1 MKDTDKESR
10 KILCTNRSA
19 RYSYEILETVETGI
33 VLGGP
38 EVKSLRNGGGNIKD
52 SYAQVKNTE
61 VFLNNF
67 HISPYMQA
75 SIHNYEP
82 MRPRKLL
89 LHKREILRLASKVKE
104 KGLTLVPLSLYL
116 KGNRIKVELGLAK
129 GKRAHS
135 KKEAIKERD
144 IQREMSREVKSWR

>member
-1 MKDTDKESR
+1 MKEADKEAR
-10 KILCTNRSA
+10 KNLCVNRGA
-19 RYSYEILETVETGI
+19 RHSYEILETIEVGI

-52 SYAQVKNTE
+52 SYAQVRNAE
-61 VFLNNF
+61 VFLANF
-67 HISPYMQA
+67 HISPYEKA
-75 SIHNYEP
+75 SISNYDP
-82 MRPRKLL
+82 TRPRKLL
-89 LHKREILRLASKVKE
+89 LHRKEIQRLASKVKE

-129 GKRAHS
+129 GRRAHS

-144 IQREMSREVKSWR
+144 IQREVSREVKSWR

>member
-1 MKDTDKESR
+1 MKDKDKELR
-10 KILCTNRSA
+10 KALCVNRNA
-19 RYSYEILETVETGI
+19 RHAYEIIETIETGI

-38 EVKSLRNGGGNIKD
+38 EVKSLRNGGGNIRD
-52 SYAQVKNTE
+52 SYAQVKNAE
-61 VFLNNF
+61 IFLTNF
-67 HISPYMQA
+67 HISPYLQA
-75 SIHNYEP
+75 SIFNYEP
-82 MRPRKLL
+82 TRPRKLL

-129 GKRAHS
+129 GRRAHS

>member
-1 MKDTDKESR
+1 MKDPEAK
-10 KILCTNRSA
+10 KNLCLNKTA
-19 RYSYEILETVETGI
+19 RYSYEIIEIIETGI

-52 SYAQVKNTE
+52 SYAQVRGAE

-67 HISPYMQA
+67 HISPYAQA
-75 SIHNYEP
+75 SIFNYDP
-82 MRPRKLL
+82 TRPRKLL
-89 LHKREILRLASKVKE
+89 LHRREIIRLAAKVKE
-104 KGLTLVPLSLYL
+104 KGLTLIPLSLYL

-129 GKRAHS
+129 GRRAHS

-144 IQREMSREVKSWR
+144 IQREAAREVKSWR